1 MRKKI
6 LVEVGY
12 YDFYFDY
19 MPEAMGFAR
28 AAAEHISDNDKEV
41 RLTAIYEKPDKNAS
55 EDGEEETSENGED

>member
-19 MPEAMGFAR
+19 MSEATDFAR
-28 AAAEHISDNDKEV
+28 VAAEHISDNDREV
-41 RLTAIYEKPDKNAS
+41 RLTAIYAKPDKKAS
-55 EDGEEETSENGED
+55 EDGEEETSEDGED